1 MTRETFVVTKKT
13 IRNSEH
19 LRIAESYYDY
29 IMENKNHTF
38 KRKSFEGT
46 KLFDLLRNNTV
57 GKRRENEIR
66 IDGSFKNNNLLF
78 ISNFRVVGK

>member
-19 LRIAESYYDY
+19 LRVSETYYEY
-29 IMENKNHTF
+29 IMENKNYKLK
-38 KRKSFEGT
+38 KRAIEGT
-46 KLFDLLRNNTV
+46 KLFDLLRNNVV
-57 GKRRENEIR
+57 GKGREKEIR

-78 ISNFRVVGK
+78 ISNFRVVGE